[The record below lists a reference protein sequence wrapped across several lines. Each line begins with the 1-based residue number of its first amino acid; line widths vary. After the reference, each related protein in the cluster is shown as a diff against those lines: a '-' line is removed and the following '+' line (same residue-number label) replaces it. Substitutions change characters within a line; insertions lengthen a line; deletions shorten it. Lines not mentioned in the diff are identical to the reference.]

1 MKGWILVC
9 GRTGE
14 PLPKRCTGAGYEKA
28 LADEAESAAG
38 PYEGRTMKAAG
49 RAVYIAPGRRA
60 RETADILFPEAEQV
74 LCPELRE
81 MDFGSFDGRGW
92 WEMEEDPAYRAWVDG
107 GCRGRCPGG
116 EDKAE
121 FSERVNSC
129 FERILEAETDK
140 ADTGEDLVIVAH
152 GGTQMALLEKWGVP
166 QREYYRW
173 QRPCGCGWL
182 LDWEPESK
190 TLHVI
195 REISFLR

>member
-1 MKGWILVC
+1 MAVKIWLIRHGMTRLGEEKRYQGRLDDGLSPVGRMALVQADF
-9 GRTGE
+9 R
-14 PLPKRCTGAGYEKA
+14 PKR
-28 LADEAESAAG
+28 
-38 PYEGRTMKAAG
+38 
-49 RAVYIAPGRRA
+49 VYVSPARRA

-121 FSERVNSC
+121 FSERVNSS

-140 ADTGEDLVIVAH
+140 SDTGEDLVIVAH

>member
-1 MKGWILVC
+1 MKIWLIRHGMTQLGEEKRYQGRLDDGLSPV
-9 GRTGE
+9 GRTA
-14 PLPKRCTGAGYEKA
+14 LVQAAFRPKR
-28 LADEAESAAG
+28 
-38 PYEGRTMKAAG
+38 
-49 RAVYIAPGRRA
+49 VYVSPARRA

>member
-1 MKGWILVC
+1 MKIWLIRHGMTRLGEEKRYQGRLDDGLSPVGRMALVQADF
-9 GRTGE
+9 R
-14 PLPKRCTGAGYEKA
+14 PKR
-28 LADEAESAAG
+28 
-38 PYEGRTMKAAG
+38 
-49 RAVYIAPGRRA
+49 VYVSPARRA

-121 FSERVNSC
+121 FSERVNSS

-140 ADTGEDLVIVAH
+140 SDTGEDLVIVAH

-182 LDWEPESK
+182 LDWESESK

>member
-1 MKGWILVC
+1 
-9 GRTGE
+9 
-14 PLPKRCTGAGYEKA
+14 
-28 LADEAESAAG
+28 
-38 PYEGRTMKAAG
+38 
-49 RAVYIAPGRRA
+49 
-60 RETADILFPEAEQV
+60 
-74 LCPELRE
+74 
-81 MDFGSFDGRGW
+81 
-92 WEMEEDPAYRAWVDG
+92 MEEDPAYRAWVDG

-129 FERILEAETDK
+129 FERILEAEIEK
-140 ADTGEDLVIVAH
+140 VEPGEDLVIVAH
-152 GGTQMALLEKWGVP
+152 GGTQMALLEEKGIP
-166 QREYYRW
+166 RREYYRW

>member
-1 MKGWILVC
+1 VKIWLIRHGMTRLGEEKRYQGRLDDGLSPV
-9 GRTGE
+9 GRTA
-14 PLPKRCTGAGYEKA
+14 LVQADFRPKR
-28 LADEAESAAG
+28 
-38 PYEGRTMKAAG
+38 
-49 RAVYIAPGRRA
+49 VYLSPARRA

-140 ADTGEDLVIVAH
+140 SDTGEDLVIVAH

>member
-1 MKGWILVC
+1 MKIWLIRHGMTRLGEKKRYQ
-9 GRTGE
+9 GRLDDGLSE
-14 PLPKRCTGAGYEKA
+14 
-28 LADEAESAAG
+28 
-38 PYEGRTMKAAG
+38 AG
-49 RAVYIAPGRRA
+49 RAALLRADICPKRVYVSPARRA

-81 MDFGSFDGRGW
+81 MDFGSFEGRGW

-116 EDKAE
+116 ENKAE

-182 LDWEPESK
+182 LDWESESK

>member
-1 MKGWILVC
+1 MAVKIWLIRHGMTQLGEEKRYQGRLDDGLSPV
-9 GRTGE
+9 GRTA
-14 PLPKRCTGAGYEKA
+14 LVQAAFRPKR
-28 LADEAESAAG
+28 
-38 PYEGRTMKAAG
+38 
-49 RAVYIAPGRRA
+49 VYVSPARRA

-195 REISFLR
+195 RAISFLR

>member
-1 MKGWILVC
+1 MKVWLIRHGMTRLGEEKRYQ
-9 GRTGE
+9 GRLDDGLSE
-14 PLPKRCTGAGYEKA
+14 
-28 LADEAESAAG
+28 
-38 PYEGRTMKAAG
+38 AG
-49 RAVYIAPGRRA
+49 RAALLRADFCPKRVYVSPALRA
-60 RETADILFPEAEQV
+60 RETAKILFPEAEQV

-81 MDFGSFDGRGW
+81 MDFGSFEGRGW
-92 WEMEEDPAYRAWVDG
+92 WEMEEDDAYRAWVDG
-107 GCRGRCPGG
+107 GCVGRCPEG
-116 EDKAE
+116 EEKAE
-121 FSERVNSC
+121 LTERVNSC
-129 FERILEAETDK
+129 FERILETENDNP
-140 ADTGEDLVIVAH
+140 DMPEDLVIVAH

>member
-1 MKGWILVC
+1 MKIWLIRHGMTRLGEEKRYQGRLDDGLSPVVRTALVQADF
-9 GRTGE
+9 R
-14 PLPKRCTGAGYEKA
+14 PKR
-28 LADEAESAAG
+28 
-38 PYEGRTMKAAG
+38 
-49 RAVYIAPGRRA
+49 VYLSPARRA

-81 MDFGSFDGRGW
+81 MDFGSFEGRGW
-92 WEMEEDPAYRAWVDG
+92 WEMEEDHAYRAWVDG

-129 FERILEAETDK
+129 FEQILEAETDK

-152 GGTQMALLEKWGVP
+152 GGTQMALLEEKGVP
-166 QREYYRW
+166 RREYYRW

>member
-1 MKGWILVC
+1 MKIWLIRHGMTRLGEEKRYQGRLDDGLSPVGRMALVQADF
-9 GRTGE
+9 R
-14 PLPKRCTGAGYEKA
+14 PKR
-28 LADEAESAAG
+28 
-38 PYEGRTMKAAG
+38 
-49 RAVYIAPGRRA
+49 VYVSPARRA

-121 FSERVNSC
+121 FSERVNSS

-140 ADTGEDLVIVAH
+140 SDTGEDLVIVAH